1 MLNKVILMGR
11 LTADPVMRHTQS
23 NTPVASFTLAVER
36 DFRSQ
41 GRERETDFIDIV
53 SWNKNA
59 EFVCNWFHKGQL
71 VAVTGRL
78 QVRNWQ
84 DKDGNNRRAYEVV
97 AEETHFA
104 ESRRDSA
111 AAGAAPVS
119 APRAA
124 RGDFSAP
131 APRPVVAADPS
142 GFSDLSED
150 DDELPF

>member
-11 LTADPVMRHTQS
+11 LTADPEMRHTQN
-23 NTPVASFTLAVER
+23 NTPVASFTLAVNRNFGNR
-36 DFRSQ
+36 D
-41 GRERETDFIDIV
+41 ETDFIDIV

-71 VAVTGRL
+71 VAVVGRL

-84 DKDGNNRRAYEVV
+84 DKEGNNRRTYEVV

-104 ESRRDSA
+104 ESKRDSA
-111 AAGAAPVS
+111 AAGAPASQP
-119 APRAA
+119 AA
-124 RGDFSAP
+124 RGDFSVP
-131 APRPVVAADPS
+131 APRPVVPADPS

>member
-11 LTADPVMRHTQS
+11 LTADPELRHTQN
-23 NTPVASFTLAVER
+23 NTPVASFTLAVNRNFGNR
-36 DFRSQ
+36 D
-41 GRERETDFIDIV
+41 ETDFIDIV

-59 EFVCNWFHKGQL
+59 EFVTNWFHKGQL
-71 VAVTGRL
+71 VAVVGRL

-84 DKDGNNRRAYEVV
+84 DKDGNSRRAYEVV

-104 ESRRDSA
+104 ESKRDSTGN
-111 AAGAAPVS
+111 AGS
-119 APRAA
+119 GSRNGNSF
-124 RGDFSAP
+124 RSDFSAP
-131 APRPVVAADPS
+131 APKPVVPVDPS